1 MPACTLYDHQA
12 LEALFIFLV
21 IWSIGGSI
29 VQTTV
34 VKDRDRFDK
43 FVKGIAA
50 LGSSPNDPIPPN
62 QLPVDTLYEFCF
74 DLENL
79 QWRSWKSLVPLYVVN
94 TLAHQL
100 PKLMP

>member
-1 MPACTLYDHQA
+1 LYDHQA

-74 DLENL
+74 DIENL
-79 QWRSWKSLVPLYVVN
+79 QWRSWKSLVPLYAVN